1 MLVDEV
7 CSPASSKLRF
17 PLNKRDSAEGVG
29 GLGGEDAVVKLP
41 PKTRAERAFHLHGAG
56 TCKAIPRTRFLPK
69 ELE

>member
-1 MLVDEV
+1 MRFAHQLHRSSD
-7 CSPASSKLRF
+7 SPLTKGTAPK
-17 PLNKRDSAEGVG
+17 AWG